1 MCAAGDWGPVRA
13 APRFAFRP
21 LPHKPFPGLRSADTQ
36 RRLLKWSLQG
46 GLAAQAFGFDQ
57 CFERPRREH
66 FVLDFFNDPNV
77 NSNLKLLSGSGE
89 WTTLG
94 TNMKNIEA
102 TVVPCTQVSMSFFD
116 RLYTEGVV
124 RETGHIVK
132 CYDEYYDDIP
142 ISDELRKVLLL
153 EDSDHFDLF
162 SQSEREEFLFRLFEH
177 LCLGGTLC
185 QFEDVLDP
193 YLETT
198 KVLYKDLV
206 SVQKHPETKE
216 ISVTSTVFKVAAYG
230 ADGSCFP
237 GHDRLSFAYISV
249 DPRRRHVHVLS
260 HCAGAASPAR

>member
-1 MCAAGDWGPVRA
+1 
-13 APRFAFRP
+13 
-21 LPHKPFPGLRSADTQ
+21 
-36 RRLLKWSLQG
+36 
-46 GLAAQAFGFDQ
+46 
-57 CFERPRREH
+57 
-66 FVLDFFNDPNV
+66 
-77 NSNLKLLSGSGE
+77 
-89 WTTLG
+89 
-94 TNMKNIEA
+94 MKNIEA

-162 SQSEREEFLFRLFEH
+162 SQSEREEFLFRLFKH
-177 LCLGGTLC
+177 LCLGGTHC

-198 KVLYKDLV
+198 KALYKDLV

-216 ISVTSTVFKVAAYG
+216 ISVTSTVFKVAAYVPQEQG
-230 ADGSCFP
+230 EIP
-237 GHDRLSFAYISV
+237 EPL
-249 DPRRRHVHVLS
+249 LS
-260 HCAGAASPAR
+260 HFSQAAQGIGLSSGQWQWWYQDLPHGSSSHHMQGHQWTGQNGDGTIIQVLLPR

>member
-1 MCAAGDWGPVRA
+1 MLFRA
-13 APRFAFRP
+13 RSTCRDLDPYKF
-21 LPHKPFPGLRSADTQ
+21 LR
-36 RRLLKWSLQG
+36 SLQG

-77 NSNLKLLSGSGE
+77 CNTDDLYPYSYLDEIINVHQKIPLIKCLL
-89 WTTLG
+89 TIG

>member
-216 ISVTSTVFKVAAYG
+216 ISVTSTVFKVAAYE
-230 ADGSCFP
+230 P
-237 GHDRLSFAYISV
+237 GF
-249 DPRRRHVHVLS
+249 RR
-260 HCAGAASPAR
+260 